1 MSAYNTRMHP
11 FTSLGS
17 HDALCHL
24 GLAKTGATRQVEIM
38 RELAKAGKI
47 PELTAMAN
55 QLRGAGALKMSGP
68 GTSLKRLGTGAEAI
82 ADLVVGAKASPE
94 ALAARKT
101 YDKLGPL
108 YSEEGLSDK
117 INTLRRLRAQ
127 GPSKDVYDNPEFTK
141 LYGGLGKGESGGRY
155 AINEFLP
162 KMRAG
167 KPLPTEVSAAQNA
180 ARDPAA
186 KAEQMQKALGRPVAT
201 AEPMMAR
208 QAKQAPIYEEFRNR
222 GLSDMDAMAK
232 AEKMIPS
239 QGGSMLGDLHGEN
252 MVGVPGGAH
261 KVLDFF
267 TTPSHRVGDSGTA
280 IQQLNEMAYSQ
291 AGQLGHT
298 SVSPER
304 QRQLMGRVWEAEVG
318 HHVSP
323 SAIGMGPFGPA
334 GLTTGPK
341 SGKGLD
347 AVMSGLG
354 PGSRQAPKLREGAL
368 TSLPI
373 APPAAP

>member
-1 MSAYNTRMHP
+1 MRP

-24 GLAKTGATRQVEIM
+24 GLAKTGATRQVKIM
-38 RELAKAGKI
+38 RQLASTNRLPAA
-47 PELTAMAN
+47 TAMAEH
-55 QLRGAGALKMSGP
+55 LRDAGALKMSGP
-68 GTSLKRLGTGAEAI
+68 GTRLKRLGLGAEAI
-82 ADLVVGAKASPE
+82 ADLVAGAEASPE

-117 INTLRRLRAQ
+117 INTMRRLRAQ
-127 GPSKDVYDNPEFTK
+127 GPPKDVSNNPEFTK
-141 LYGGLGKGESGGRY
+141 LYGDLGKGESGGRY

-162 KMRAG
+162 KMRTG
-167 KPLPTEVSAAQNA
+167 KPRPTEVSSAQNA
-180 ARDPAA
+180 ARNPIA
-186 KAEQMQKALGRPVAT
+186 KAEQMQKALGRPVSH
-201 AEPMMAR
+201 EEISKAR
-208 QAKQAPIYEEFRNR
+208 WAKAKPIYEEFRNR

-232 AEKMIPS
+232 AEKMISS

-252 MVGVPGGAH
+252 MVYVAGDKH

-267 TTPSHRVGDSGTA
+267 TTPSHRVGDVGSTIA
-280 IQQLNEMAYSQ
+280 QLQ
-291 AGQLGHT
+291 AQANNQARQLGHRT
-298 SVSPER
+298 VSRER
-304 QRQLMGRVWEAEVG
+304 QRQLAGRIWEAQIG
-318 HHVSP
+318 HSVSP
-323 SAIGMGPFGPA
+323 SAIGMTPRGPG
-334 GLTTGPK
+334 GIITGPK